1 MAGDDTHHATP
12 SLLHTL
18 VSQCATNAHWVSRG
32 RVRGQ
37 AARGSIL
44 HSSVVLYLELR
55 LSEVQGFFA
64 QSSLSSAPHSYPY
77 P

>member
-1 MAGDDTHHATP
+1 
-12 SLLHTL
+12 
-18 VSQCATNAHWVSRG
+18 VSRG
-32 RVRGQ
+32 RVRGE
-37 AARGSIL
+37 AGKGSIL
-44 HSSVVLYLELR
+44 GSCIVLYLELR